1 MVLSIDL
8 DFILKPC
15 IQLYN
20 DKIHASSENL
30 QAMWED
36 IIKERDLERFL
47 SVDSENLE
55 YIKNL
60 IKSCAEQQPYVYFSD
75 DHGSILSAIN
85 DEILAERMDYPIDV
99 VNIDH
104 HHDVYYN
111 GNNGKDLVD
120 KYDEADCSNWVYF
133 LMKKRILAKYFWV
146 RNENSIDHIGGERI
160 LKMYKQDF
168 DLEKTEDKKV
178 DLLFITSS
186 LPWFPPKFKEYYF
199 SIIKLVLNNW
209 EDSKINFLTKT
220 FQQDRRF
227 KEMIQELQKQ

>member
-8 DFILKPC
+8 DFILKSC
-15 IQLYN
+15 IQLY
-20 DKIHASSENL
+20 DDMIDSRLENY
-30 QAMWED
+30 QKMWRD

-47 SVDSENLE
+47 SIDSENFE

-60 IKSCAEQQPYVYFSD
+60 IKKCVEQHPPVYISD
-75 DHGSILSAIN
+75 DHSSILTAIN
-85 DEILAERMDYPIDV
+85 DEILTGRMDYPFDV

-111 GNNGKDLVD
+111 KNNGKDLVNL
-120 KYDEADCSNWVYF
+120 YDEADCSNWVYF

-168 DLEKTEDKKV
+168 DLDTTDDKKV

-186 LPWFPPKFKEYYF
+186 LSWFPPKFKEYYF

-209 EDSKINFLTKT
+209 EDEKINFLNQT
-220 FQQDRRF
+220 FQQDRRW